1 MHGKALKILAAIV
14 VVLAVAFPFF
24 LALEKISE
32 SDTFWHLKTGEWIMA
47 HGAVP
52 HADPFSA
59 TVNGK
64 EWLDWEWLFQVGIY
78 VLYSWGGFNALVVG
92 KAIVVFLAGLVVFH
106 DVSAQRGGSV
116 TGRICNDGGV
126 RGVARA
132 ARGSTG
138 RRDAVVCGPDDCPA
152 GGRPSG

>member
-1 MHGKALKILAAIV
+1 MHGRALKILAAAV

-52 HADPFSA
+52 HVDPFSA
-59 TVNGK
+59 TVKGK
-64 EWLDWEWLFQVGIY
+64 VWLDWEWLFQVGIY

-92 KAIVVFLAGLVVFH
+92 KAIVVLLAG
-106 DVSAQRGGSV
+106 
-116 TGRICNDGGV
+116 
-126 RGVARA
+126 
-132 ARGSTG
+132 
-138 RRDAVVCGPDDCPA
+138 
-152 GGRPSG
+152 

>member
-1 MHGKALKILAAIV
+1 MHGKALKILAATV
-14 VVLAVAFPFF
+14 VVLAVAFPFL

-32 SDTFWHLKTGEWIMA
+32 SDTFWHLKTGEWIIA

-92 KAIVVFLAGLVVFH
+92 KAFVVFLAGIGGVSY
-106 DVSAQRGGSV
+106 VSAQRGGSV
-116 TGRICNDGGV
+116 TRGVCDGGGI

-132 ARGSTG
+132 ARSPTG
-138 RRDAVVCGPDDCPA
+138 CRDAVVRGGDDRPA
-152 GGRPSG
+152 GGRAAG